1 MALSPALFRRSLLF
15 VISLLTVVG
24 LQRPTLSIAQ
34 DVELPEYV
42 IQPGDTLSAVALQFD
57 VTVADIQTAN
67 NIENAGLISVGQRI
81 KIPGFNGVSGVL
93 RDYTLRPGDT
103 VENLALRLDLD
114 METLVILNR
123 IVNPKMV
130 YVGQPFLYVEKDA
143 ETITDIAEIPVW
155 RQNEVTFHL
164 GENDTLANLAIEYD
178 QPLFGL
184 QTYNEWPFNLLS
196 FHGQQVR
203 MSAPPDA
210 DNSFPPPFDNIVVTP
225 TEVTQ
230 GEPIAVRVTTEN
242 AQTLSGVLAENTLN
256 FITTTDGE
264 AHLALV
270 GIYNFQKL
278 GVYPFGIT
286 ATDQNGRVA
295 NFETRLRVF
304 SGQRGQQSIQLPPE
318 KSVLLDPEILSTEWQ
333 QLIEITD
340 DFSFTRLW
348 DGDFVFPMEFAS
360 ERTTTPFGV
369 ARTYNG
375 ESFNSF
381 HGGLDFAGGLGT
393 PITAT
398 ADGVVVLAEALDV
411 RGNSV
416 IIDHGWGVYSG
427 YWHLF
432 EITSE
437 VGQEIT
443 QGQTL
448 GTLGSTGLSTGNH
461 LHWEIWVGG
470 NQVDPLSWM
479 ETDYSI
485 VTTERTESQP
495 IEELESSSGE

>member
-1 MALSPALFRRSLLF
+1 MTRSSAFYRRSTLF
-15 VISLLTVVG
+15 ILSLLVILG
-24 LQRPTLSIAQ
+24 LQQPRLSAAQ
-34 DVELPEYV
+34 DVELPEYI

-57 VTVADIQTAN
+57 VTVADIQVAN
-67 NIENAGLISVGQRI
+67 NIENAGLISVGQGV
-81 KIPGFNGVSGVL
+81 KIPGFDGVTGVL

-103 VENLALRLDLD
+103 VENLALRLDLEI
-114 METLVILNR
+114 ETLVILNR

-143 ETITDIAEIPVW
+143 ETITDISEIPVW

-164 GENDTLANLAIEYD
+164 GENDTLANLAVEYD

-184 QTYNEWPFNLLS
+184 QTYNNWPFDLLS
-196 FHGQQVR
+196 FYGQQVK
-203 MSAPPDA
+203 MSAPPEA
-210 DNSFPPPFDNIVVTP
+210 DNSFPPPFDSIAVSP

-230 GEPIAVRVTTEN
+230 GEPIVVRVTTAN
-242 AQTLSGVLAENTLN
+242 AQTLDGVLAENKLN

-264 AHLALV
+264 AHMALV

-278 GVYPFGIT
+278 GVYPFAIT
-286 ATDQNGRVA
+286 ATDANGRVA

-318 KSVLLDPEILSTEWQ
+318 KSVLLDPEILSSEWQ

-348 DGDFVFPMEFAS
+348 DAPFDYPMEFAS
-360 ERTTTPFGV
+360 ERTTTTFGV

-375 ESFNSF
+375 QSFDSF

-398 ADGVVVLAEALDV
+398 ADGVVVLAESLDV

-432 EITSE
+432 ELTSE
-437 VGQEIT
+437 VGQQVT
-443 QGQTL
+443 QGQTI

-470 NQVDPLSWM
+470 NQVDPLSWLDV
-479 ETDYSI
+479 DYSI
-485 VTTERTESQP
+485 VPSSAVEDVESNS
-495 IEELESSSGE
+495 EE